1 MRTTIFDMG
10 FDPTLAAEYSAAR
23 VPIIKTLKKI
33 YKLDPKT
40 TSAGIKWKNSML
52 AFYQKQLIALCL
64 RQYNAQF
71 IVPISTQY
79 EIITS
84 LLPKYYKPVDA
95 WLSPEDKI

>member
-1 MRTTIFDMG
+1 MKKTIFDMG
-10 FDPTLAAEYSAAR
+10 FDDARAAEYSAAR

-40 TSAGIKWKNSML
+40 TSAGIKWKESML

-64 RQYNAQF
+64 RQYNARF
-71 IVPISTQY
+71 VVPMSTQY

-84 LLPKYYKPVDA
+84 LLPKYYIPVDA
-95 WLSPEDKI
+95 WITPEDEI